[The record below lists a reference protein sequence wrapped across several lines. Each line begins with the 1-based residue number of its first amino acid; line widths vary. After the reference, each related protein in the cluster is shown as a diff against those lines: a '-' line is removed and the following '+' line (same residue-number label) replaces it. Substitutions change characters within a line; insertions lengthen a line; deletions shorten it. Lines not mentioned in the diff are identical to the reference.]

1 MTLVSFAHFS
11 PERSCPR
18 RVAGS
23 IGVFTNPHSRLR
35 NSNPTLSQR
44 DSLEMDTIVNNVSVS
59 ECVCV

>member
-23 IGVFTNPHSRLR
+23 IGAFANPHSRLR